1 MLHEW
6 KKFLVIILYLFR
18 YQSWDAYVLVRFI
31 SQFWSKIIEKSLK
44 IIESYNKIIL
54 SKKIIRGRIRWGGVE
69 GGCKGGNIYSR
80 SKVQFN
86 CLSGSLCDS
95 ASEYNPV
102 LKIQINSVSLTTSK
116 DEIILM
122 NYSIWSLG

>member
-1 MLHEW
+1 MSGSN
-6 KKFLVIILYLFR
+6 FLLLCYIYLGIN
-18 YQSWDAYVLVRFI
+18 L
-31 SQFWSKIIEKSLK
+31 
-44 IIESYNKIIL
+44 
-54 SKKIIRGRIRWGGVE
+54 GV
-69 GGCKGGNIYSR
+69 KGGDIYSR

-102 LKIQINSVSLTTSK
+102 LKIQINSISLTTSK
-116 DEIILM
+116 DGIILM